1 MVSFVHFVRE
11 VEKPE
16 VIDAIGLGIVIL
28 VEENFA
34 QVVPEVSAESVDVV
48 DSVESEVATV
58 TVAEEIA
65 VENFVVKLGL
75 RIGVNCE

>member
-1 MVSFVHFVRE
+1 MSFVHFVRE

>member
-1 MVSFVHFVRE
+1 VRE